1 MRSWKVD
8 IGKRGW
14 RVSDSPLRRIA
25 AKKKGARCQPLLAGL
40 GNLDPEAV
48 LRPSCVPPING
59 QDITGTDNYYTWIKQ
74 PLKKRVPS
82 LRVGIKS
89 CLPFISYVRRLCRVV
104 IIPRSSHHSCFLR
117 FVHGQPVLPR
127 YNKPFSRDYQ
137 NKYTN
142 KIEIAC
148 LFPPIFWKI
157 FVNLFL
163 KYTHNAINIS
173 NFIAS

>member
-1 MRSWKVD
+1 M
-8 IGKRGW
+8 
-14 RVSDSPLRRIA
+14 
-25 AKKKGARCQPLLAGL
+25 QPLTAGL
-40 GNLDPEAV
+40 GNLNLEAV
-48 LRPSCVPPING
+48 LRPCRPARNTQAGHNKDWQLLYRCQTLSFERFLC
-59 QDITGTDNYYTWIKQ
+59 
-74 PLKKRVPS
+74 LS
-82 LRVGIKS
+82 LGIKS
-89 CLPFISYVRRLCRVV
+89 CVPFISYVRRLCRVV